1 MAPFKAGFHGGPA
14 MTNSDE
20 QTVRS
25 QFWPKL
31 QQNLARIPFADELLA
46 AWYCAN
52 DAKTPLK
59 VKATLFGALA
69 YFILPFDV
77 IPDVILG
84 LGFTDDLAVLMTAL
98 TMIRSHMTQDH
109 RDRARETL
117 DALRQGDTVTG
128 PE

>member
-1 MAPFKAGFHGGPA
+1 
-14 MTNSDE
+14 MTGNDE
-20 QTVRS
+20 QTVIS

-31 QQNLARIPFADELLA
+31 QQNLARIPFADEVLA

-52 DAKTPLK
+52 DTKTPLK

-84 LGFTDDLAVLMTAL
+84 LGFTDDLAVLMTAMTL
-98 TMIRSHMTQDH
+98 VRSHMTQTH
-109 RDRARETL
+109 RDRARQTL
-117 DALRQGDTVTG
+117 DALRNGKPVTG
-128 PE
+128 TE